1 MLKLENLQVT
11 FEKGTIGEKKALR
24 GLNLHMKEGDFVTIV
39 GSNGA
44 GKSTLFNAIGGRCRL
59 DEGAIYLDGVNLTG
73 LPEHTRARDIGVLKQ
88 DPLKGTAPT
97 LTIEENLALAYGRK
111 SKGGIFATNRRDLEY
126 YRELLSSLDL
136 GLEDRM
142 KTPVGKLSGGQRQAV
157 TLLMCTISSPKLL
170 LLDEHTAALDPH
182 NARKIIGITEKIV
195 KEKNITTLMI
205 THDLDM
211 ALSVGNRTIMMDE
224 GRVILDISGEERDNM
239 TIEALLESYRVKSS
253 KRLIDDRMLLT

>member
-1 MLKLENLQVT
+1 
-11 FEKGTIGEKKALR
+11 
-24 GLNLHMKEGDFVTIV
+24 
-39 GSNGA
+39 
-44 GKSTLFNAIGGRCRL
+44 
-59 DEGAIYLDGVNLTG
+59 
-73 LPEHTRARDIGVLKQ
+73 
-88 DPLKGTAPT
+88 
-97 LTIEENLALAYGRK
+97 
-111 SKGGIFATNRRDLEY
+111 
-126 YRELLSSLDL
+126 
-136 GLEDRM
+136 
-142 KTPVGKLSGGQRQAV
+142 
-157 TLLMCTISSPKLL
+157 MCTISSPKLL

-239 TIEALLESYRVKSS
+239 TIEALLKSS